1 MKPLEGPIWF
11 LDDNLGYFV
20 GYGPKVDNIIWLQWE
35 CISLLHVLV
44 QGQVEAGEE
53 FSLRREGVAATDL

>member
-1 MKPLEGPIWF
+1 M
-11 LDDNLGYFV
+11 
-20 GYGPKVDNIIWLQWE
+20 DNIIWLQWE